1 MDKKTDSKIDKK
13 RLEALEVAIGQID
26 REFGSGTIMRLGS
39 DRGLIAVESI
49 STGSLTL
56 DIALGIGGIPKGRV
70 TELFGTES
78 SGKSTLS
85 YHMMASAQQEG
96 GVAAYIDVEH
106 ALDPSYAVRCGLDL
120 DSLLVS
126 QPDSAEQCLE
136 ITEYLVRSSA
146 VDIVVIDSV
155 AAMVPKA
162 EIEGDMGDTHM
173 GLQARL
179 MSQALRK
186 LTASI
191 GRSNTSVIFI
201 NQIREKIGVIWGS
214 PETTPGGRALK
225 FYSSVRLDLR
235 RIESIK
241 QQGEI
246 VGSRVRARVVKN
258 KVAPPFK
265 VAEFDIMF
273 NEGISKEGELVELGT
288 EYDVLKK
295 NGSFYSFGETKLG
308 QGRENVK
315 IFLKENPDIAL
326 QVEAL
331 IRAAVE
337 TTSKPPA
344 EDQVEEADAD
354 ALATV
359 GVEEGD

>member
-1 MDKKTDSKIDKK
+1 MDKKK
-13 RLEALEVAIGQID
+13 LEALEVAIGQID
-26 REFGSGTIMRLGS
+26 REFGGGTIMRLGVDS
-39 DRGLIAVESI
+39 GAAAVASI
-49 STGSLTL
+49 PTGSLTL
-56 DIALGIGGIPKGRV
+56 DLALGIGGIPQGRV
-70 TELFGTES
+70 IELFGTES
-78 SGKSTLS
+78 SGKSTLA
-85 YHMMASAQQEG
+85 YHMMASAQQQD
-96 GVAAYIDVEH
+96 GVAAYIDAEH
-106 ALDPSYAVRCGLDL
+106 ALDPSYAIKCGLDL

-136 ITEYLVRSSA
+136 ICEYLVRSSA

-162 EIEGDMGDTHM
+162 EIDGDMGDTHV

-186 LTASI
+186 LTAAI
-191 GRSNTSVIFI
+191 GRSNTSVVFI

-246 VGSRVRARVVKN
+246 VGSRVRCRVVKN
-258 KVAPPFK
+258 KVAPPFR

-273 NEGISKEGELVELGT
+273 NQGISKEGELVELGA
-288 EYDVLKK
+288 EHDVLKK

-308 QGRENVK
+308 QGKENVK
-315 IFLKENPDIAL
+315 IFLKDNPDIAL
-326 QVEAL
+326 QIEAL
-331 IRAAVE
+331 IKAAVE
-337 TTSKPPA
+337 PAPEQPP
-344 EDQVEEADAD
+344 EDQAEEA
-354 ALATV
+354 LAIV

>member
-1 MDKKTDSKIDKK
+1 
-13 RLEALEVAIGQID
+13 VA
-26 REFGSGTIMRLGS
+26 
-39 DRGLIAVESI
+39 SI
-49 STGSLTL
+49 PTGSLTL
-56 DIALGIGGIPKGRV
+56 DLALGIGGIPQGRV
-70 TELFGTES
+70 IELFGTES
-78 SGKSTLS
+78 SGKSTLA
-85 YHMMASAQQEG
+85 YHMMASAQQQD
-96 GVAAYIDVEH
+96 GVAAYIDAEH
-106 ALDPSYAVRCGLDL
+106 ALDPSYAIKCGLDL

-136 ITEYLVRSSA
+136 ICEYLVRSSA

-162 EIEGDMGDTHM
+162 EIDGDMGDTHV

-186 LTASI
+186 LTAAI
-191 GRSNTSVIFI
+191 GRSNTSVVFI

-246 VGSRVRARVVKN
+246 VGSRVRCRVVKN
-258 KVAPPFK
+258 KVAPPFR

-273 NEGISKEGELVELGT
+273 NQGISKEGELVELGA
-288 EYDVLKK
+288 EHDVLKK

-308 QGRENVK
+308 QGKENVK
-315 IFLKENPDIAL
+315 IFLKDNPDIAL
-326 QVEAL
+326 QIEAL
-331 IRAAVE
+331 IKAAVE
-337 TTSKPPA
+337 PAPEQPP
-344 EDQVEEADAD
+344 EDQAEEA
-354 ALATV
+354 LAIV

>member
-1 MDKKTDSKIDKK
+1 MDKKK
-13 RLEALEVAIGQID
+13 LEALEVAIGQID
-26 REFGSGTIMRLGS
+26 REFGGGTIMRLGVAS
-39 DRGLIAVESI
+39 GASAVASI
-49 STGSLTL
+49 PTGSLTL
-56 DIALGIGGIPKGRV
+56 DLALGIGGIPQGRV
-70 TELFGTES
+70 IELFGTES
-78 SGKSTLS
+78 SGKSTLA
-85 YHMMASAQQEG
+85 YHMMASAQQQD
-96 GVAAYIDVEH
+96 GVAAYIDAEH
-106 ALDPSYAVRCGLDL
+106 ALDPSYAIKCGLDL

-136 ITEYLVRSSA
+136 ICEYLVRSSA

-162 EIEGDMGDTHM
+162 EIDGDMGDTHV

-186 LTASI
+186 LTAAI
-191 GRSNTSVIFI
+191 GRSNTSVVFI

-235 RIESIK
+235 RIESVK

-246 VGSRVRARVVKN
+246 VGSRVRCRVVKN
-258 KVAPPFK
+258 KVAPPFR

-273 NEGISKEGELVELGT
+273 NQGISKEGELVELGA
-288 EYDVLKK
+288 EHDVLKK
-295 NGSFYSFGETKLG
+295 SGSFYSFGETKLG
-308 QGRENVK
+308 QGKENVK
-315 IFLKENPDIAL
+315 IFLKDNPDIAL
-326 QVEAL
+326 QIEAL
-331 IRAAVE
+331 IKAAVE
-337 TTSKPPA
+337 PAPEQPP
-344 EDQVEEADAD
+344 EDQAEEA
-354 ALATV
+354 LAIV

>member
-1 MDKKTDSKIDKK
+1 MDKKK
-13 RLEALEVAIGQID
+13 LEALEVAIGQID
-26 REFGSGTIMRLGS
+26 REFGGGTIMRLGVDCGAS
-39 DRGLIAVESI
+39 AVASI
-49 STGSLTL
+49 PTGALTL
-56 DIALGIGGIPKGRV
+56 DLALGIVGIPQGRV
-70 TELFGTES
+70 IELFGTES
-78 SGKSTLS
+78 SGKSTLA
-85 YHMMASAQQEG
+85 YHMMASAQQQD
-96 GVAAYIDVEH
+96 GVAAYIDAEH
-106 ALDPSYAVRCGLDL
+106 ALDPSYAIKCGLDL

-136 ITEYLVRSSA
+136 ICEYLVRSSA

-162 EIEGDMGDTHM
+162 EIDGDMGDTHV

-186 LTASI
+186 LTAAI
-191 GRSNTSVIFI
+191 GRSNTSVVFI

-246 VGSRVRARVVKN
+246 VGSRVRCRVVKN
-258 KVAPPFK
+258 KVAPPFR

-273 NEGISKEGELVELGT
+273 NQGISKEGELVELGA
-288 EYDVLKK
+288 EHDVLKK

-308 QGRENVK
+308 QGKENVK
-315 IFLKENPDIAL
+315 IFLKDNPDIAL
-326 QVEAL
+326 QIEAL
-331 IRAAVE
+331 IKAAVE
-337 TTSKPPA
+337 PAPEQPP
-344 EDQVEEADAD
+344 EDQAEEA
-354 ALATV
+354 LAIV

>member
-1 MDKKTDSKIDKK
+1 MDKKKQ
-13 RLEALEVAIGQID
+13 EALEVAIGQID
-26 REFGSGTIMRLGS
+26 REFGDGTIMRLGS
-39 DRGLIAVESI
+39 DRALIPVESI

-56 DIALGIGGIPKGRV
+56 DLALGIGGIPKGRV

-85 YHMMASAQQEG
+85 YHMMASAQQQD
-96 GVAAYIDVEH
+96 GVAAYIDAEH
-106 ALDPSYAVRCGLDL
+106 ALDPSYAAKCGLDL

-136 ITEYLVRSSA
+136 ICEYLVRSSA

-162 EIEGDMGDTHM
+162 EIEGDMGDTHI

-186 LTASI
+186 LTAAI
-191 GRSNTSVIFI
+191 GRSNTSVVFI
-201 NQIREKIGVIWGS
+201 NQMRDKIGVIWGS
-214 PETTPGGRALK
+214 SETTPGGRALK

-241 QQGEI
+241 QAGEI

-273 NEGISKEGELVELGT
+273 DEGISKEGELVELGT
-288 EYDVLKK
+288 EYGILKK
-295 NGSFYSFGETKLG
+295 SGSFYSFGETKLG

-331 IRAAVE
+331 IKAEFESSPEQPKGQAVE
-337 TTSKPPA
+337 
-344 EDQVEEADAD
+344 EDT
-354 ALATV
+354 LATV

>member
-1 MDKKTDSKIDKK
+1 MDKKKQ
-13 RLEALEVAIGQID
+13 EALEVAIGQID
-26 REFGSGTIMRLGS
+26 REFGGGTIMRLGADS
-39 DRGLIAVESI
+39 GVAAVESI
-49 STGSLTL
+49 PTGSLTL
-56 DIALGIGGIPKGRV
+56 DLALGIGGIPQGRV
-70 TELFGTES
+70 IELFGTES

-85 YHMMASAQQEG
+85 YHMMASAQQQG
-96 GVAAYIDVEH
+96 GVAAYIDAEH

-136 ITEYLVRSSA
+136 ICEYLVRSSA
-146 VDIVVIDSV
+146 VDIVVVDSV

-162 EIEGDMGDTHM
+162 EIDGDMGDTHV

-186 LTASI
+186 LTAAI
-191 GRSNTSVIFI
+191 GRSNTSVVFI

-246 VGSRVRARVVKN
+246 IGSRVRCRVVKN
-258 KVAPPFK
+258 KVAPPFR

-273 NEGISKEGELVELGT
+273 NQGISKEGELVELGT
-288 EYDVLKK
+288 EHEVLKK
-295 NGSFYSFGETKLG
+295 SGSFYSFGETKLG
-308 QGRENVK
+308 QGKENVK
-315 IFLKENPDIAL
+315 VFLKENPDIAL

-331 IRAAVE
+331 IKAAVE
-337 TTSKPPA
+337 PTPEPPL
-344 EDQVEEADAD
+344 EEEKVEEEGV
-354 ALATV
+354 LATV